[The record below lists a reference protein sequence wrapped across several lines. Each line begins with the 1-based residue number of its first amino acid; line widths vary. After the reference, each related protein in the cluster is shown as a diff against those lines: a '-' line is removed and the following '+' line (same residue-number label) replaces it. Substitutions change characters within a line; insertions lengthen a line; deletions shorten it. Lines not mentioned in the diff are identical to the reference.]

1 MAPKIDTHHHFWQ
14 YRSEEYAWIDDSMA
28 VLKRDFLPEDL
39 QPLLAQLDFNGSV
52 VVQARQTEEETAW
65 LLQLAD
71 RYEFINGVVGW
82 VNLCSDD
89 LDLQLERYSTHKKFS
104 GVRHVLQDEPDE
116 NFMLRKDFQRGIG
129 KLAKYGLAYD
139 ILIFRGQLPVATQLV
154 RNFPGQVFVLDH
166 MAKPQIR
173 KQEVQPWKQHMEELA
188 AFPNVACKISGM
200 VTEADW
206 YGWKAN
212 DFRPYMDA
220 VVNAFGISR
229 VMIGSDWP
237 VCTLAG
243 KYGEVMGMAM
253 NYIRQFSQCEREM
266 ILGVNAE
273 RVYSLSGKKSSK

>member
-1 MAPKIDTHHHFWQ
+1 MAPKIDTHHHFWL
-14 YRSEEYAWIDDSMA
+14 YRPEEYAWIDDSMA
-28 VLKRDFLPEDL
+28 VLKRDFLPDDL
-39 QPLLAQLDFNGSV
+39 QPLLAQLDFSGSV
-52 VVQARQTEEETAW
+52 VVQARQTAEETEW
-65 LLQLAD
+65 LLHLAD
-71 RYEFINGVVGW
+71 RYEFIKGVVGW

-89 LDLQLERYSTHKKFS
+89 LDLQLEKYSDHKKFS
-104 GVRHVLQDEPDE
+104 GVRHVVQDEPDE
-116 NFMLRKDFQRGIG
+116 NFMSRKDFQRGIG

-139 ILIFRGQLPVATQLV
+139 ILIFRGQLPGAIQLV

-188 AFPNVACKISGM
+188 KFPNVACKISGM

-253 NYIRQFSQCEREM
+253 DYIGQFSQYEREM
-266 ILGVNAE
+266 ILGVNAV
-273 RVYSLSGKKSSK
+273 RVYSLPC